1 MRKNCYGPDAV
12 KRIEDQLKTM
22 EGVTGVIRT
31 AGGVLNVHSGNQLR
45 LSVDFSDQMPKDV
58 VAKEIDF
65 TVHQELA
72 HSDADPFL
80 STDAG
85 QSQHPWAKTAASL
98 MKATQPVQQQQPV
111 PDPS

>member
-1 MRKNCYGPDAV
+1 MG
-12 KRIEDQLKTM
+12 KTM
-22 EGVTGVIRT
+22 EGITGVIRT
-31 AGGVLNVHSGNQLR
+31 AGQTINVHSGNQLR
-45 LSVDFSDQMPKDV
+45 LSIDISEQMPKDV

-85 QSQHPWAKTAASL
+85 QSQNPWAKTAASQ
-98 MKATQPVQQQQPV
+98 MKATQPAQQQQPV
-111 PDPS
+111 PDSSSVELPKTSAG